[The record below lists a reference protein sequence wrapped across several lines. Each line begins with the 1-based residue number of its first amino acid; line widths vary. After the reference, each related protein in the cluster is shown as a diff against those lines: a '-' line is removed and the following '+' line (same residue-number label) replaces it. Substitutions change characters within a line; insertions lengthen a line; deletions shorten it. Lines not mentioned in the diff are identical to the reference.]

1 MITGAI
7 DRRIDRLLDLLVE
20 NATVVVSGGRMADHI
35 GVARSTIWRW
45 VEKLRAMGV
54 DIRGHT
60 GAGYQLK
67 KLPDILLPSLVRKHF
82 RAEQI
87 GHRVVHYFR
96 TESTNSDAMRLA
108 GEGEPHGTVVLAE
121 EQTAG
126 RGRFGRSWYSERSSG
141 IYLSVILRPPLTPSH
156 APMLSLM
163 AGLAVREAIHS
174 ATGLQADIR
183 WPNDL
188 LFGKKKVCGI
198 LTEMSAE
205 VDRLHYVIVGIGIN
219 VNHRK
224 IPSELTR
231 IATSLRLQGQ
241 REYSRLAI
249 LIALLRALE
258 QYYRLLLAEGPG
270 AVAERWGAAS
280 SFASGKRI
288 RVKIPSE
295 EFKATTLSLEPTGA
309 LRVRRDDGTE
319 ESLLSAEIIE
329 VK

>member
-1 MITGAI
+1 M
-7 DRRIDRLLDLLVE
+7 DRLLDLLVE
-20 NATVVVSGGRMADHI
+20 NATVVVSGGKMADHV

-54 DIRGHT
+54 EIRGHG

-67 KLPDILLPSLVRKHF
+67 KLPDILLPSLVREHF

-96 TESTNSDAMRLA
+96 TDSTNSDAMKLA
-108 GEGEPHGTVVLAE
+108 GEGEPHGTVILAE

-141 IYLSVILRPPLTPSH
+141 IYLSVILRPSLSPSL

-163 AGLAVREAIHS
+163 AGLAVQEAIHS

-188 LFGKKKVCGI
+188 LLGKKKVCGI
-198 LTEMSAE
+198 LTEMNAE

-224 IPSELTR
+224 IPNNLTR
-231 IATSLRLQGQ
+231 IATSLRLQGKK
-241 REYSRLAI
+241 EYSRLAL

-258 QYYRLLLAEGPG
+258 QNYRLLLAEGP
-270 AVAERWGAAS
+270 AVVAERWSAGS

-288 RVKIPSE
+288 RARTGSE
-295 EFKATTLSLEPTGA
+295 EFKATTLTLEPTGA
-309 LRVRRDDGTE
+309 LRVRHDDGRE

>member
-1 MITGAI
+1 M
-7 DRRIDRLLDLLVE
+7 DRLLDLLVE
-20 NATVVVSGGRMADHI
+20 NATVVVSGGKMADHV

-54 DIRGHT
+54 EISGHT

-96 TESTNSDAMRLA
+96 TDSTNSDAMKLA
-108 GEGEPHGTVVLAE
+108 GKGEPHGTVVLAE

-141 IYLSVILRPPLTPSH
+141 IYLSVILRPPLSPSL

-163 AGLAVREAIHS
+163 AGLAVQEAIHS

-198 LTEMSAE
+198 LTEMNAE

-224 IPSELTR
+224 IPNNLTR
-231 IATSLRLQGQ
+231 IATSLRLQGKK
-241 REYSRLAI
+241 EYSRLAI

-258 QYYRLLLAEGPG
+258 QNYRLLLAEGPA
-270 AVAERWGAAS
+270 AVAERWRAGS

-288 RVKIPSE
+288 RAKTRSE
-295 EFKATTLSLEPTGA
+295 EFEATTLTLEPTGA
-309 LRVRRDDGTE
+309 LRVRHDDGRE